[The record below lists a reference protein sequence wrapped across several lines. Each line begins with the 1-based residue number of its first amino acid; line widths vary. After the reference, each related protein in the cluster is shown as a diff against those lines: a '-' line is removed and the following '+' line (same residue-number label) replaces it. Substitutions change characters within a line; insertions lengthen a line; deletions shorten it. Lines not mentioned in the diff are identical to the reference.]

1 MALLGNLLKG
11 GLSLTTRIQNRKV
24 NFAKV
29 QRKTLSKL
37 LAKARYTQFGEQYN
51 FEEILNTAVFEEDK
65 SFYEKYKQLVPVHN
79 YEKMYREWWHKARE
93 GEKNV
98 CWPGRVKYFALS
110 SGTSEAASKYI
121 PVTKAMTKSFRNT
134 SIRQILSL
142 GRYKELPSDI
152 YEKNFLMIGGSSD
165 LTAIDEGRFEG
176 DVSGINA
183 KNIPFWFEP
192 YYKPGREIAR
202 ERDWTRKLEK
212 IVEEAPNWDI
222 GFMAGVPAWLQIIM
236 EKIIER
242 YQLNNIHDIW
252 PNLTVFGHGG
262 VSFEPYRVGFEKLLA
277 HPLIYIDTYLA
288 SEGFIAFQNR
298 PDADGMK
305 LVLDNGIFYEFVP
318 FNEQN
323 FNEDGELV
331 ANPETLMIDDVKEG
345 VDYAL
350 LISTCSGAWRY
361 LIGDTIK
368 FVNKRRAEISVTG
381 RTKHYLSL
389 CGEHLSVEN
398 MNKAIELTA
407 EELGIRVKEFTVAG
421 VRADSLFAHHWY
433 IGTDDE
439 VDPEQLRDKI
449 DSHLKLLND
458 DYIVERRHALKEVIV
473 TVLPSKAFY
482 GWMEKK
488 GKMGGQ
494 NKFPRVLKKNLVGEW
509 EVFLQEKGFPS
520 KSSQSSVDA
529 L

>member
-11 GLSLTTRIQNRKV
+11 GIKLSTRIQKENV
-24 NFAKV
+24 DFANI

-37 LAKARYTQFGEQYN
+37 LAKARYTQFGEKYQ
-51 FEEILNTAVFEEDK
+51 FEDILNAAVFDESK
-65 SFYEKYKQLVPVHN
+65 TFYEKYKEFVPVHN
-79 YEKMYREWWHKARE
+79 YEKIYREWWSMARE

-121 PVTKAMTKSFRNT
+121 PVTKAMAKSFRNT
-134 SIRQILSL
+134 SLRQIFSL
-142 GRYKELPSDI
+142 GRYEEIPSDL
-152 YEKNFLMIGGSSD
+152 YEKSFFLVGGSID

-183 KNIPFWFEP
+183 KNIPFWFER

-202 ERDWTRKLEK
+202 ERDWSRKLEK
-212 IVEEAPNWDI
+212 IVEEAPSWDI

-242 YQLNNIHDIW
+242 YNLDTIHDIW

-262 VSFEPYRVGFEKLLA
+262 VSFEPYRAGFEKLLA
-277 HPLIYIDTYLA
+277 RPLIYIDTYLA

-298 PDADGMK
+298 PHADGMR

-318 FNEQN
+318 FNDKN
-323 FNEDGELV
+323 FNEDGELIC
-331 ANPETLMIDDVKEG
+331 NPETLMIDEVEEG

-350 LISTCSGAWRY
+350 LLSTCSGAWRY
-361 LIGDTIK
+361 LIGDTVK
-368 FVNKRRAEISVTG
+368 FVNKERAEIAVTG

-407 EELGIRVKEFTVAG
+407 EELDITIKEFTVAG
-421 VRADSLFAHHWY
+421 IRSDSLFAHHWY
-433 IGTDDE
+433 IGTDDHVAPE
-439 VDPEQLRDKI
+439 VLREKI
-449 DSHLKLLND
+449 DGHLKVLND
-458 DYIVERRHALKEVIV
+458 DYVVERRHALKDVLV
-473 TVLPSKAFY
+473 TVVPSSTFY
-482 GWMEKK
+482 GWLEAK

-494 NKFPRVLKKNLVGEW
+494 NKVPRVLKKNLLTDW
-509 EVFLQEKGFPS
+509 ESYLQKQGLT
-520 KSSQSSVDA
+520 V
-529 L
+529 

>member
-1 MALLGNLLKG
+1 
-11 GLSLTTRIQNRKV
+11 
-24 NFAKV
+24 
-29 QRKTLSKL
+29 
-37 LAKARYTQFGEQYN
+37 
-51 FEEILNTAVFEEDK
+51 
-65 SFYEKYKQLVPVHN
+65 
-79 YEKMYREWWHKARE
+79 
-93 GEKNV
+93 
-98 CWPGRVKYFALS
+98 
-110 SGTSEAASKYI
+110 
-121 PVTKAMTKSFRNT
+121 
-134 SIRQILSL
+134 
-142 GRYKELPSDI
+142 
-152 YEKNFLMIGGSSD
+152 
-165 LTAIDEGRFEG
+165 
-176 DVSGINA
+176 
-183 KNIPFWFEP
+183 
-192 YYKPGREIAR
+192 
-202 ERDWTRKLEK
+202 
-212 IVEEAPNWDI
+212 
-222 GFMAGVPAWLQIIM
+222 
-236 EKIIER
+236 
-242 YQLNNIHDIW
+242 
-252 PNLTVFGHGG
+252 
-262 VSFEPYRVGFEKLLA
+262 
-277 HPLIYIDTYLA
+277 
-288 SEGFIAFQNR
+288 
-298 PDADGMK
+298 
-305 LVLDNGIFYEFVP
+305 
-318 FNEQN
+318 
-323 FNEDGELV
+323 
-331 ANPETLMIDDVKEG
+331 VKEG

>member
-11 GLSLTTRIQNRKV
+11 GLKLTVSIQREKN
-24 NFAKV
+24 NHAKV

-37 LAKARYTQFGEQYN
+37 LAKARYTQFGEKYN
-51 FEEILNTAVFEEDK
+51 FEEILNTAVFDEGNT
-65 SFYEKYKQLVPVHN
+65 FYEKYKQLVPAHN
-79 YEKMYREWWHKARE
+79 YEKIYRDWWHKAHE

-110 SGTSEAASKYI
+110 SGTSEAASKFI
-121 PVTKAMTKSFRNT
+121 PVTKAMSKSFQRT

-142 GRYKELPSDI
+142 GRYEDLPSDL
-152 YEKNFLMIGGSSD
+152 YEKGFLMIGGSTD
-165 LTAIDEGRFEG
+165 LSSIDEGRFQG

-183 KNIPFWFEP
+183 ANIPFWFER
-192 YYKPGREIAR
+192 YYKPGKEIAR
-202 ERDWTRKLEK
+202 ERDWSRKLEK
-212 IVEEAPNWDI
+212 IVEEAPHWDI

-242 YQLNNIHDIW
+242 YKLKNIHEIW
-252 PNLTVFGHGG
+252 PNLSVFGHGG
-262 VSFEPYRVGFEKLLA
+262 VSFEPYRVGFEKLLGR
-277 HPLIYIDTYLA
+277 PLIYIDTYLA

-298 PDADGMK
+298 PHADGMR

-318 FNEQN
+318 FNDKN
-323 FNEDGELV
+323 FTEDGELV
-331 ANPETLMIDDVKEG
+331 PNPQTLMIDQVEEG

-368 FVNKRRAEISVTG
+368 FANKYRAEITITG

-398 MNKAIELTA
+398 MNKAVELSA
-407 EELGIRVKEFTVAG
+407 EDLGITVKEFTVAG
-421 VRADSLFAHHWY
+421 ISHDSLFAHQWY
-433 IGTDDE
+433 IGTDDA
-439 VDPEQLRDKI
+439 VDADMLRDKI
-449 DSHLKLLND
+449 DAHLKILND
-458 DYIVERRHALKEVIV
+458 DYIVERRHALKDVFV
-473 TVLPSKAFY
+473 TVLPSATFL
-482 GWMEKK
+482 GWMAKR

-494 NKFPRVLKKNLVGEW
+494 NKFPRVLKKNLIDEW
-509 EVFLQEKGFPS
+509 EAYLQEQGLQVETINLK
-520 KSSQSSVDA
+520 
-529 L
+529 

>member
-1 MALLGNLLKG
+1 MAILGNLLKG
-11 GLSLTTRIQNRKV
+11 GISLSTKIQSNNV

-29 QRKTLSKL
+29 QRKTLSRL
-37 LAKARYTQFGEQYN
+37 LSRARYTQFGQHYN
-51 FEEILNTAVFEEDK
+51 FEEILDAAVFEEGNT
-65 SFYEKYKQLVPVHN
+65 FYEKYKQLVPVYN
-79 YEKMYREWWHKARE
+79 YEKIYREWWHKARE

-98 CWPGRVKYFALS
+98 CWPGPVKYFALS

-121 PVTKAMTKSFRNT
+121 PVTKSMTKSFRNT

-142 GRYKELPSDI
+142 GRYTELPSDL
-152 YEKNFLMIGGSSD
+152 YEKNFLMIGGSID
-165 LTAIDEGRFEG
+165 LTAIDKGRFEG

-222 GFMAGVPAWLQIIM
+222 GFMAGVPAWMQIIM
-236 EKIIER
+236 EKIIDH

-252 PNLTVFGHGG
+252 PNLAVFGHGG

-298 PDADGMK
+298 PNADGMK

-318 FNEQN
+318 FNNKN
-323 FNEDGELV
+323 FDEDGELV
-331 ANPETLMIDDVKEG
+331 ANPQTLMIDEVEEG

-368 FVNKRRAEISVTG
+368 FANKKMAEITVTG

-398 MNKAIELTA
+398 MNKAIRLTA
-407 EELGIRVKEFTVAG
+407 EELGINIKEFTVAG
-421 VRADSLFAHHWY
+421 IRADSLFAHHWY
-433 IGTDDE
+433 IGTDDHAE
-439 VDPEQLRDKI
+439 ATLLRDKI
-449 DSHLKLLND
+449 DNHLKVLND
-458 DYIVERRHALKEVIV
+458 DYVVERRHALKDVIV
-473 TVLPSKAFY
+473 TVLPSSAFY
-482 GWMEKK
+482 GWMEKR

-494 NKFPRVLKKNLVGEW
+494 NKFPRVLKQSLIDDWQAYLESVKSGELK
-509 EVFLQEKGFPS
+509 V
-520 KSSQSSVDA
+520 KS
-529 L
+529 